1 MCEIEKYVLA
11 LRCLN
16 AAIALKPS
24 HPRIHSQAVRF
35 AKMIKSGANLPAKVT
50 DVLKSE
56 FKAVDSSAD
65 LAKLNAD
72 FEARYKDSALHVL
85 SSVAVKR
92 LLGQDKS
99 QADKELINVLELP
112 ETTLAEAVEILST
125 LKGWKS
131 TELAAFQEAAQSKWP
146 EGTRLA

>member
-1 MCEIEKYVLA
+1 MKA
-11 LRCLN
+11 G
-16 AAIALKPS
+16 PS
-24 HPRIHSQAVRF
+24 
-35 AKMIKSGANLPAKVT
+35 LPAKVT

-65 LAKLNAD
+65 LAKLNAE
-72 FEARYKDSALHVL
+72 FEATYKDSALHIL

-99 QADKELINVLELP
+99 QADKELISALKLP
-112 ETTLAEAVEILST
+112 ATTFTEAAEILST

-131 TELAAFQEAAQSKWP
+131 TEVATFQEAAQSKWP
-146 EGTRLA
+146 EATRLA